1 MDDIALIGRS
11 IGAVANNERPLYH
24 RIREDIID
32 GQLDAGTRLVVAELA
47 RRYDSSSN
55 PVREALHQ
63 LQGEGFVVISQ
74 NRGARV
80 RSVGEHFARD
90 IYDIRALIEPYMIRW
105 FTANATQ
112 AQIAEMEAI
121 QDEIEQLDGDHEA
134 YRVLNERFHS
144 VSYAGHF
151 NREAIDMEE
160 RYREI
165 LFMLNKRYPLTR
177 GRWAECL
184 EEHRGILAAVRSRDA
199 EAAAAFTER
208 HVHGAC
214 RHLIDHIRAGRGRE
228 KSAK

>member
-1 MDDIALIGRS
+1 MDHIALTGLTFGS
-11 IGAVANNERPLYH
+11 VSNGERPLYH

-32 GQLDAGTRLVVAELA
+32 GELEAGARLVVAELA

-90 IYDIRALIEPYMIRW
+90 IYDIRALIEPYMIRS
-105 FTANATQ
+105 FTMNATV
-112 AQIAEMEAI
+112 AQIAQMEAI
-121 QDEIEQLDGDHEA
+121 QEEIERLDGDHEA
-134 YRVLNERFHS
+134 YRDLNERFHG

-151 NREAIDMEE
+151 NREAVDMEE

-165 LFMLNKRYPLTR
+165 LFMLNKRYQLTR

-184 EEHRGILAAVRSRDA
+184 AEHRGILAAVKARDA
-199 EAAAAFTER
+199 DAAAAMTER

-214 RHLIDHIRAGRGRE
+214 RHLIDHIRSGRVRE
-228 KSAK
+228 TAAE

>member
-1 MDDIALIGRS
+1 MGDIAVIGRS
-11 IGAVANNERPLYH
+11 LASAENGERPLFH

-32 GQLDAGTRLVVAELA
+32 GRLEAGTRLVVADLA

-80 RSVGEHFARD
+80 RPVGEHFARD

-105 FTANATQ
+105 FTANATT
-112 AQIAEMEAI
+112 AQISEMEKI
-121 QDEIEQLDGDHEA
+121 QNEIEQLDGDHEA
-134 YRVLNERFHS
+134 YRELNERFHS

-151 NREAIDMEE
+151 NREAVDMEE

-165 LFMLNKRYPLTR
+165 LFMLNKRYQLTR
-177 GRWAECL
+177 GRWAECIQ
-184 EEHRGILAAVRSRDA
+184 EHRGIVTAIKARDA
-199 EAAAAFTER
+199 EAAAAMTER

-214 RHLIDHIRAGRGRE
+214 RHLIDHIRVARASE
-228 KSAK
+228 QAAK

>member
-1 MDDIALIGRS
+1 MDERTHAAREFTPVGS
-11 IGAVANNERPLYH
+11 EERPLHH
-24 RIREDIID
+24 RIREDIVD
-32 GQLDAGTRLVVAELA
+32 GHLEAGTRLVVADLA
-47 RRYDSSSN
+47 RRYGSSSN

-63 LQGEGFVVISQ
+63 LQGEGFVVFSP

-105 FTANATQ
+105 FTANATSS
-112 AQIAEMEAI
+112 QIAEMDAI
-121 QDEIEQLDGDHEA
+121 QAEIELIDGDHEA
-134 YRVLNERFHS
+134 YRELNERFHG

-151 NREAIDMEE
+151 NREAVEMEE

-165 LFMLNKRYPLTR
+165 LFMLNKRYQLTR

-184 EEHRGILAAVRSRDA
+184 EEHRGILAAVKARDA
-199 EAAAAFTER
+199 DAAAAMTER

-214 RHLIDHIRAGRGRE
+214 RHLIDHLRADHGRNR
-228 KSAK
+228 SAR